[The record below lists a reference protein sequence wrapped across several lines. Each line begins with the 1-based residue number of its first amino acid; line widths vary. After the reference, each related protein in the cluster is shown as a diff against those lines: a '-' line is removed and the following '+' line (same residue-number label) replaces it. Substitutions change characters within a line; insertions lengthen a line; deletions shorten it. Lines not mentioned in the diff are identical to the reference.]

1 MADGASR
8 RGAEPGWIVL
18 REGEHRR
25 WGGEVRRHHV
35 FNGLVRRAGARA
47 VEGGWRPSPLRRA
60 IIGPLGWLPAG
71 IANRLGRRFGR
82 PRLASSEKLREGML
96 EAAIALTDPVAVAI
110 YDDPVAQ
117 SRALGVTLD
126 PGWVDELARRQR
138 RNAALFRWLVVP
150 TRSFAEL
157 AGLDPDRVIVGGNG
171 TDSARVRPGPWA
183 DEPCVGILSA
193 AAPGRGLELLVEAS
207 RIARSRVPDL
217 RLRMWLVSTGAAT
230 DGYLA
235 ELRASVAGEP
245 WIEIGGAAYD
255 DLGRATAS
263 ATALCIPHP
272 PNEYMDVALP
282 VKLFDSLAVGRPL
295 VVTPRTETAGIVA
308 GRGVG
313 VVAGGDSPD
322 ALAEAI
328 VALVGDPALARRLG
342 AAARE
347 VAEREFDWQVV
358 GDRIAREVLAREGLH
373 ELVGPNGTDRLSS
386 A

>member
-1 MADGASR
+1 VADR
-8 RGAEPGWIVL
+8 RTRPGGEPGWIVL

-25 WGGEVRRHHV
+25 WGGDVRRHHV
-35 FNGLVRRAGARA
+35 FGRLAERTGARI
-47 VEGGWRPSPLRRA
+47 VEGGWRPGPLRRA
-60 IIGPLGWLPAG
+60 VLGPLGVLPGPLADRIPQRG
-71 IANRLGRRFGR
+71 PKPRF
-82 PRLASSEKLREGML
+82 ASSEKLRDAL
-96 EAAIALTDPVAVAI
+96 LDAAVALTDPVAVAV
-110 YDDPVAQ
+110 YDDPAAQ
-117 SRALGVTLD
+117 SRALGLALD
-126 PGWVDELARRQR
+126 PGWLDELARRQR
-138 RNAALFRWLVVP
+138 RNIGAFRWLVVP
-150 TRSFAEL
+150 TRSFAAL

-171 TDSARVRPGPWA
+171 TDTSRVRPGPWPDA
-183 DEPCVGILSA
+183 PCVGILSA
-193 AAPGRGLELLVEAS
+193 AAPGRGLELLVEAA
-207 RIARSRVPDL
+207 RIARGRVRDL

-230 DGYLA
+230 DRYLA

-255 DLGRATAS
+255 DLGRAAAS

-295 VVTPRTETAGIVA
+295 VVTPRSETAAVVA

-313 VVAGGDSPD
+313 LVAGGDTPD

-328 VALVGDPALARRLG
+328 VTLVEDPALARRLG

-347 VAEREFDWQVV
+347 AAEREFDWRVV
-358 GDRIAREVLAREGLH
+358 GDRIATEVLRREGVT
-373 ELVGPNGTDRLSS
+373 ETG